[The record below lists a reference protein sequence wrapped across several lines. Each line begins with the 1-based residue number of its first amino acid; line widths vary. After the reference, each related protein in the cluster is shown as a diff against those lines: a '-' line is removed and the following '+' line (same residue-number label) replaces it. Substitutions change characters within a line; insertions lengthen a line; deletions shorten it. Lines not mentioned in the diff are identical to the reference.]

1 MARLSGASTLV
12 VAMVLPLFAPGG
24 VVAEVLPSCGAAAA
38 DPSNPHWRDPTYLNC
53 SDTFWGCTESGLPGN
68 QATEDDPYCEPC
80 SHAWDVED
88 DWDAYVRGY
97 EAGNAVG
104 FESGSEAASDDAEEA
119 KEDCF
124 DLATDSL
131 VAAGAIA
138 ATGTILSVTGIGTGI
153 GAFFMVWGAFEALEG
168 SAIYFYCRIKHD

>member
-1 MARLSGASTLV
+1 MNKRTICKVLV
-12 VAMVLPLFAPGG
+12 VAMVLPLFSPGG
-24 VVAEVLPSCGAAAA
+24 AVAQMLPSCGAAAA
-38 DPSNPHWRDPTYLNC
+38 DSSNPHWRDPTYLNC

-68 QATEDDPYCEPC
+68 QATEDDPYCEAC
-80 SHAWDVED
+80 THAWDVDD

-97 EAGNAVG
+97 EAGQVVG
-104 FESGSEAASDDAEEA
+104 YAEGSSSAADAEEA
-119 KEDCF
+119 KEACF

-131 VAAGAIA
+131 VSAGALGA
-138 ATGTILSVTGIGTGI
+138 VGVVLSVTGVATTA